1 MILMNIMQM
10 IDNLNIGGSERMA
23 VNISNVLVKNGNHI
37 VLCTSREK
45 GALTEFV
52 DKGVKLE
59 CLNKK
64 KAWDVIAFR
73 RFLNIIKSNQVE
85 LIHAHSSSVFWAAA
99 AKMFYPNVKLIWH
112 DHLGDEGKL
121 NSERKKGVQR
131 ISGKIDG
138 IIAVS
143 EKLKIWSQLYTKV
156 KDENVVYIPNFPLLK
171 EPETQK
177 DNSDKKLKIV
187 CLGNLRWQKGH
198 SDLLEAISIIE
209 KKSLDLDYKLIIAG
223 GFEKDEYYLELQKI
237 INENQLEEKVEF
249 SGSVTDTSELLYNC
263 DIGVLSSVSE
273 GLPVS
278 LLEYGLASLPVVV
291 TDVGQ
296 CAEVV
301 DHGKAGLVVP
311 SENPEAFANALT
323 ELLKNEEMRKKLAQK
338 FKYRTETVYGSKNFL
353 KHYNLLISEIQ

>member
-1 MILMNIMQM
+1 MNILQM

-23 VNISNVLVKNGNHI
+23 VNISNVLAKNGNHV
-37 VLCTSREK
+37 VLCASREK

-52 DKGVKLE
+52 DDEVKLI

-64 KAWDVIAFR
+64 KAWDVFAFR
-73 RFLNIIKSNQVE
+73 RFLKIIKDDQIE

-99 AKMFYPNVKLIWH
+99 AKMFYPNIKLIWH

-121 NSERKKGVQR
+121 NPERKKGVQR

-138 IIAVS
+138 IIAVN
-143 EKLKIWSQLYTKV
+143 EKLKIWSQQCTKV

-171 EPETQK
+171 EPKFQK
-177 DNSDKKLKIV
+177 NNSDKKLKIV

-198 SDLLEAISIIE
+198 PDLLKSISIIE
-209 KKSLDLDYKLIIAG
+209 KKSPGLDYKLIIAG
-223 GFEKDEYYLELQKI
+223 GFRQDDYYLGLQKFI
-237 INENQLEEKVEF
+237 KENQLEEKIEF
-249 SGSVTDTSELLYNC
+249 TGSVTDTSGLLYNC

-278 LLEYGLASLPVVV
+278 LLEYGLASLSVVV

-311 SENPEAFANALT
+311 PEDPEEMAAALI
-323 ELLKNEEMRKKLAQK
+323 ELLKNEEKRKELAQK
-338 FKYRTETVYGSKNFL
+338 LKERTETVYGSKNFIIL
-353 KHYNLLISEIQ
+353 YDQLILGI

>member
-1 MILMNIMQM
+1 MQM
-10 IDNLNIGGSERMA
+10 IDNLNMGGSERMA
-23 VNISNVLVKNGNHI
+23 VNISNVLAKNGNQV

-52 DKGVKLE
+52 EDEVKLE

-64 KAWDVIAFR
+64 KAWDVLAFR
-73 RFLNIIKSNQVE
+73 RFLKIIKKNRIE

-138 IIAVS
+138 IIAVN
-143 EKLKIWSQLYTKV
+143 EKLKIWSQQYTKV
-156 KDENVVYIPNFPLLK
+156 KDENIVYIPNFPLLK
-171 EPETQK
+171 ESK
-177 DNSDKKLKIV
+177 IRKNNSDKKLKIV

-198 SDLLEAISIIE
+198 PDLLKAISIIE
-209 KKSLDLDYKLIIAG
+209 RKSPDLDYKLIIAG
-223 GFEKDEYYLELQKI
+223 GYEEDDYYLGLQKFI
-237 INENQLEEKVEF
+237 KENQLEEKIEF
-249 SGSVTDTSELLYNC
+249 TGSVTDTSGLLYNS

-301 DHGKAGLVVP
+301 DHGNAGLVVP
-311 SENPEAFANALT
+311 PENPEEMAVALT
-323 ELLKNEEMRKKLAQK
+323 ELLKNEARRKEFSQK
-338 FKYRTETVYGSKNFL
+338 FKNRTETVYGSKNFL
-353 KHYNLLISEIQ
+353 KLYNQLILGIQ

>member
-1 MILMNIMQM
+1 MNILQM

-23 VNISNVLVKNGNHI
+23 VNISNVLAKNGNHV
-37 VLCTSREK
+37 VLCASREK

-52 DKGVKLE
+52 DDEVKLI

-64 KAWDVIAFR
+64 KAWDVFAFR
-73 RFLNIIKSNQVE
+73 RFLKIIKDDQVE

-99 AKMFYPNVKLIWH
+99 AKKFYPNIKLIWH

-121 NSERKKGVQR
+121 NPERKKGVQR

-138 IIAVS
+138 IIAVN
-143 EKLKIWSQLYTKV
+143 EKLKIWSQQFTKV

-171 EPETQK
+171 EPKIQK
-177 DNSDKKLKIV
+177 NNSDKKLKIV

-198 SDLLEAISIIE
+198 PDLLKAISIIE
-209 KKSLDLDYKLIIAG
+209 KKSPGLDYKLIVAG
-223 GFEKDEYYLELQKI
+223 GYRQDDYYLGLQKFI
-237 INENQLEEKVEF
+237 KENQLEEKIEF
-249 SGSVTDTSELLYNC
+249 TGSVTDTSRLLYNC

-301 DHGKAGLVVP
+301 DFGKAGLVVP
-311 SENPEAFANALT
+311 SENPEAMATALT
-323 ELLKNEEMRKKLAQK
+323 ELLKNEEKRKDFSQK
-338 FKYRTETVYGSKNFL
+338 FKERTETVYGSKNFL
-353 KHYNLLISEIQ
+353 KLYHQLISGI

>member
-1 MILMNIMQM
+1 M
-10 IDNLNIGGSERMA
+10 IDNLNMGGSERMA
-23 VNISNVLVKNGNHI
+23 VNISNVLAKNGNQV

-52 DKGVKLE
+52 DDEVKLI

-64 KAWDVIAFR
+64 KAWDVFAFR
-73 RFLNIIKSNQVE
+73 RFLKIIKKNRIE
-85 LIHAHSSSVFWAAA
+85 LIHAHSSSVFWASA
-99 AKMFYPNVKLIWH
+99 AKMFYPNIKLIWH

-121 NSERKKGVQR
+121 NPERKKGVQR

-143 EKLKIWSQLYTKV
+143 EKLKIWSQQYTKV
-156 KDENVVYIPNFPLLK
+156 KDENIVYIPNFPLLK
-171 EPETQK
+171 ESK
-177 DNSDKKLKIV
+177 IKRNNSDKKLKIV

-198 SDLLEAISIIE
+198 PDLLKAISIIE
-209 KKSLDLDYKLIIAG
+209 KESPDLDFKLIIAG
-223 GFEKDEYYLELQKI
+223 GYRQDDYYLELQKI
-237 INENQLEEKVEF
+237 IKENQLEEKIEF
-249 SGSVTDTSELLYNC
+249 TGSVTDTSGILYSS

-296 CAEVV
+296 CAEVA
-301 DHGKAGLVVP
+301 DYGKAGMVVP
-311 SENPEAFANALT
+311 PEDSEAMAAALT
-323 ELLKNEEMRKKLAQK
+323 ELLKNEEKRKELAQK
-338 FKYRTETVYGSKNFL
+338 FKERTERVYGSKNFL
-353 KHYNLLISEIQ
+353 KQYNQLILGIQ